1 MRVFNALL
9 AAASFVGITNGR
21 FLHSKITPVE
31 PALTQ
36 AHDAVILE
44 AKAHGRHGASNGY
57 TISPRE
63 VVQTAGDVWNPKNIA
78 SPEAWTKFRE
88 KGNWLGCMTRATD
101 EEAGKMW
108 PDPWNRTSKSARSQ
122 WQGDL
127 TSTRSTHKRGC

>member
-9 AAASFVGITNGR
+9 AATSVVGITHGQ
-21 FLHSKITPVE
+21 FLHSKITPVK

-36 AHDAVILE
+36 AHGSGNPE
-44 AKAHGRHGASNGY
+44 AKAHGRLGASNGH
-57 TISPRE
+57 TISPRD
-63 VVQTAGDVWNPKNIA
+63 VVQTAGDVFNPKNIA

-108 PDPWNRTSKSARSQ
+108 PDPLNRTPKSARSQ